1 MKQLLL
7 KIAKVCLILLVCALV
22 LLISFG
28 VVLGLD
34 WPWWTGF
41 FILLGLVGLF
51 IGFLFLKKMLTRKHE
66 QQFVNQIVEQDN
78 RRLKGLSDKE
88 KQQSKAL
95 QERWKEAVETLRHS
109 HLRKFGNPLYV
120 LPWYMV
126 IGESGSGKTTAIKSA
141 RLSSPFAGEI
151 QASGISGT
159 KNCDWWFFDEAVI
172 IDTAGRYAIPVDEG
186 RDKDEWNKFL
196 NLLVKYRKK
205 EPLNGLIISVAADK
219 LMVDTSQVLEQDG
232 IHIRRRIDELMLA
245 LGAKFPIYVL
255 VTKCDL
261 IQGMTQF
268 CGQLPEG
275 ALAQPMGSINEAFS
289 TDVSAFQN
297 KVMDSLGERLRQLRL
312 LLLHEKKDQSADPGL
327 LLFPEEFERLRP
339 GLTSFLQGLSQEN
352 PYQETPLMRGL
363 FFSSGRQEGTPYSHF
378 LKTLGLI
385 EEKEVLPGTNKGLFL
400 HDFFAKILPADRG
413 IFAPT
418 MKALEWSRLTRN
430 LGLTSWVALAIAVCG
445 LLSFSFVKN
454 LSTLRGVSGE
464 FKTPPVLKG
473 EILADLGV
481 LDRFKKAVA
490 KVEKRNE
497 GWWMPRFGLDESEAV
512 EARLKAKYCLQFRKG
527 FMAPLDDLL
536 TKEMAGF
543 SASTDDQTLSRNI
556 AYLVRRIN
564 LLHSRLQGADLLA
577 LGNMP
582 IPPYEAVMF
591 QGDRDLLPEIKG
603 KLAQLYL
610 YYLTWDHNTTAL
622 NKEMIGLQKWLAHIV
637 QLKDSDLRWLVAW
650 ANDQEKIPPVTLE
663 DFWGGTN
670 PVEDTNMVQPAFTR
684 AGKKA
689 IADFMNELES
699 ALPDPGPPMIARQ
712 KIDFETWYKSAYL
725 ESWYRFGAS
734 FPAGSK
740 RLKQQNERQQ
750 MVARASENGAP
761 YFALLDRMAAE
772 LQGYSTEKQLPPW
785 VERIFDFQDLK
796 TQAAQIKSMKGKS
809 ALGKA
814 LPKGKRLI
822 STIKRTLR
830 ATGKSKSM
838 ESQLKGGKAFLAYE
852 DGLKQLGPVAE
863 SRNVAYQ
870 DATQL
875 FGEDPVAGKSSFF
888 LANQA
893 ISRLK
898 TLTGTGK
905 EGEEM
910 YWALFAGPLTMIRD
924 FVISETACYLQAR
937 WEKDVLVEIQGIR
950 DQRTLQKILLGE
962 AGLTTRFVKGPAAPF
977 LSRSLRKGYY
987 PKRALGGYIPFG
999 EPFLKFLTKGITQ
1012 RRAVKAQY
1020 KVTIKGLPTD
1030 ANKGASLR
1038 PQATHLE
1045 LQCGDTTQK
1054 LDNYQYPVRKT
1065 FTWSPDSC
1073 GDVLFRIEV
1082 GNIELVKRYTGSY
1095 AFPKFLLDFKTGQR
1109 VFRRQEF
1116 PEHEADLKR
1125 VGVEYI
1131 KANFRFQGNKSIIG
1145 LLGSAPGRV
1154 PVEIASCAT
1163 QVNQ

>member
-7 KIAKVCLILLVCALV
+7 NIAKVFLILLVCSLV
-22 LLISFG
+22 VLISFG

-78 RRLKGLSDKE
+78 RRLKSLSDKE
-88 KQQSKAL
+88 KQQSAAL
-95 QERWKEAVETLRHS
+95 QERWKEAVETLRQS
-109 HLRKFGNPLYV
+109 HLRKLGNPLYV

-219 LMVDTSQVLEQDG
+219 LLEGTSQVLEQDG

-268 CGQLPEG
+268 CEHLPDN
-275 ALAQPMGSINEAFS
+275 ALSQPMGSINEAFS
-289 TDVSAFQN
+289 ADVGAFQN

-312 LLLHEKKDQSADPGL
+312 LLLHENKNETADPGL

-339 GLTSFLQGLSQEN
+339 GLAAFLQGLSQEN

-378 LKTLGLI
+378 LKSLGLI

-400 HDFFAKILPADRG
+400 HDFFAKILPSDRG

-418 MKALEWSRLTRN
+418 MKALEWSKLTRN

-481 LDRFKKAVA
+481 LSRFEMAIA

-497 GWWMPRFGLDESEAV
+497 GWWMPRFGLDASEGVES
-512 EARLKAKYCLQFRKG
+512 RLKEKYCMQFRKG
-527 FMAPLDDLL
+527 FMRPLDALL
-536 TKEMAGF
+536 TKQMAGF
-543 SASTDDQTLSRNI
+543 STRTDGEVLSRNI
-556 AYLVRRIN
+556 AYLVRKIN
-564 LLHSRLQGADLLA
+564 LLHSRLQGADIQA

-582 IPPYEAVMF
+582 VPPYEAVMF
-591 QGDRDLLPEIKG
+591 QGDQNLVPEIKG

-610 YYLTWDHNTTAL
+610 YYLIWNSDATTI
-622 NKEMIGLQKWLAHIV
+622 NKEMTDLQEWLAHIV
-637 QLKDSDLRWLVAW
+637 QLKDSDLRWLVSW
-650 ANDQEKIPPVTLE
+650 ANNQEKLPSVTLE

-670 PVEDTNMVQPAFTR
+670 PVEDTATVQPAFTR
-684 AGKKA
+684 AGRKA
-689 IADFMNELES
+689 IDDFVKELES

-712 KIDFETWYKSAYL
+712 KIAFETWYQTRYL
-725 ESWYRFGAS
+725 ESWQQFGAGFS
-734 FPAGSK
+734 AGVG
-740 RLKQQNERQQ
+740 RLKQQDERQQ
-750 MVARASENGAP
+750 IVAKASENGGP
-761 YFALLDRMAAE
+761 YFALLDRMASE
-772 LQGYSTEKQLPPW
+772 LQDYTTVKDLPPW
-785 VERIFDFQDLK
+785 VERVFDFQELK
-796 TQAAQIKSMKGKS
+796 AQAAQIKSMKNKS
-809 ALGKA
+809 AIGKV

-830 ATGKSKSM
+830 ASGKSNTM
-838 ESQLKGGKAFLAYE
+838 EAQLKGGKAFLAYQE
-852 DGLKQLGPVAE
+852 ALKQLGPVSE
-863 SRNVAYQ
+863 SRKVAYEE
-870 DATQL
+870 AVKL
-875 FGEDPVAGKSSFF
+875 FGEDPVTGKSSFF
-888 LANQA
+888 AANQS
-893 ISRLK
+893 ISRIK
-898 TLTGTGK
+898 TLIGTGK
-905 EGEEM
+905 EGEKM
-910 YWALFAGPLTMIRD
+910 YWALFAGPLNLIRD
-924 FVISETACYLQAR
+924 FVISETACFLQAR
-937 WEKDVLVEIQGIR
+937 WEKDVLVEVQGIH
-950 DQRTLQKILLGE
+950 DQRRLQKILLGE
-962 AGLTTRFVKGPAAPF
+962 GGLSTRFVKDPAAPF
-977 LSRSLRKGYY
+977 LSRSLKKGYY
-987 PKRALGGYIPFG
+987 PKPALDGHIPFS
-999 EPFLKFLTKGITQ
+999 EPFLKFLTKGIAQ
-1012 RRAVKAQY
+1012 RRTVQADY
-1020 KVTIKGLPTD
+1020 KVTITGLPTD
-1030 ANKGASLR
+1030 ANKGATLR

-1065 FTWSPDSC
+1065 FKWSPDSC

-1082 GNIELVKRYTGSY
+1082 GKLELVKRYTGSY
-1095 AFPKFLLDFKTGQR
+1095 AFPKFLQDFKTGQR
-1109 VFRRQEF
+1109 IFRR
-1116 PEHEADLKR
+1116 
-1125 VGVEYI
+1125 
-1131 KANFRFQGNKSIIG
+1131 
-1145 LLGSAPGRV
+1145 
-1154 PVEIASCAT
+1154 
-1163 QVNQ
+1163 